1 MHLRTGINLSRML
14 KPSYS
19 SKLLENAV
27 EQFATLPG
35 IGKKSALRMAL
46 FLLKQPT
53 ENVRKFSEAFVDFK
67 ENICRCSECN
77 MISDSE
83 LCPICS
89 DMRRDKKTICVV
101 ESVRD
106 VLSIENTERY
116 NGLYFVLGGIISPM
130 DGVGPSD
137 LPVAQLEERVK
148 SSDIQEVILALS
160 TSMEGETTS
169 FYLYKILS
177 RYTLNI
183 TTIARGVAF
192 GDDLEYTDELTLAK
206 SIENRQ
212 PFKK

>member
-1 MHLRTGINLSRML
+1 ML
-14 KPSYS
+14 KQNYS

-35 IGKKSALRMAL
+35 IGKKSAMRMAL
-46 FLLKQPT
+46 FLLNQPI
-53 ENVRKFSEAFVDFK
+53 ENVKKFTSSFIEFR
-67 ENICRCSECN
+67 ENIKRCSVCN
-77 MISDSE
+77 MISDNE
-83 LCPICS
+83 VCPICS
-89 DMRRDKKTICVV
+89 DQRRDRTTICVV
-101 ESVRD
+101 ESIRD

-130 DGVGPSD
+130 DGIGPSD
-137 LPVAQLEERVK
+137 LPISELEERVK
-148 SSDIQEVILALS
+148 NADIEEVILALS

-169 FYLYKILS
+169 FFLYKILS
-177 RYTLNI
+177 KITDNI

>member
-1 MHLRTGINLSRML
+1 MNT
-14 KPSYS
+14 S
-19 SKLLENAV
+19 SKLLDKAV
-27 EQFATLPG
+27 EHFSKLPG

-46 FLLKQPT
+46 FILKQPK
-53 ENVRKFSEAFVDFK
+53 ENVELFAQSLISLRSDVK
-67 ENICRCSECN
+67 RCKICN

-89 DMRRDKKTICVV
+89 NPSRNRSVVCVV

-106 VLSIENTERY
+106 VLSIENTQRY
-116 NGLYFVLGGIISPM
+116 NGLYHVLDGIISPI

-137 LPVAQLEERVK
+137 LPIAELEERIK
-148 SSDIQEVILALS
+148 KGEIKEVILALS

-169 FYLYKILS
+169 YFIYNRLKNYEIVIS
-177 RYTLNI
+177 S
-183 TTIARGVAF
+183 IARGVAF

-212 PFKK
+212 PFKI